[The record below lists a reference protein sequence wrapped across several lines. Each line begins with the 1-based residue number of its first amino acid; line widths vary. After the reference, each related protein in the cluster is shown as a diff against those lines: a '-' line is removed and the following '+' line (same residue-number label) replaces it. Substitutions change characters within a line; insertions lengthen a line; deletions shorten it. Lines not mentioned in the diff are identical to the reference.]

1 MQRHGC
7 EKWTIGSVPGCR
19 GAVQATVVALPQR
32 PCIVRGRGAAAGGG
46 PGARHGHAG
55 APGLGPRASG
65 KLQSLEKSRGQGV
78 EQISAVIGYI
88 NGLVW
93 GPPMLVLILGTGLY
107 LSVGLGALPLRK
119 LGFGF
124 RMLWSGRHEQGQGDI
139 TPFNALMTSLSAT
152 IGTGNIAGVG
162 TAIAIGGPGALFWMW
177 MTALVGMATKY
188 AEAVLAVRYREVDE
202 NNNHVGGPMYY
213 IRNGLGKNWIWLAT
227 LFAIF
232 GALAGFGIGNMVQAN
247 SVADALESKFAV
259 PEWMTGATM
268 AVLVGL
274 VLIGGIRWIAQV
286 AGKLV
291 PFMATAYL
299 LAGLI
304 VLGMNIGEVPAA
316 FLTIIREAFTP
327 TAQIGG
333 FAGATIMV
341 AIQMGVARG
350 IFSNEAGLGSAP
362 IAHAAA
368 ETDSPV
374 RQGTVAMLG
383 TFIDTIIICTIT
395 GLVIV
400 VSGTWTSGEN
410 GAALSALA
418 FGHELPGAGAYVVA
432 LGLALFAFTTIL
444 GWSVYGERCVE
455 YLFGV
460 HAIIPF
466 RLLWVVAV
474 PVGAL
479 VKLDFVWLVAD
490 TLNAMMAIP
499 NLIALLLLSPVVFQ
513 VSREFFAA
521 EKAARSGR

>member
-1 MQRHGC
+1 
-7 EKWTIGSVPGCR
+7 
-19 GAVQATVVALPQR
+19 
-32 PCIVRGRGAAAGGG
+32 
-46 PGARHGHAG
+46 
-55 APGLGPRASG
+55 
-65 KLQSLEKSRGQGV
+65 V
-78 EQISAVIGYI
+78 EQISAAIGYV

-107 LSVGLGALPLRK
+107 LMVGLGALPLRK
-119 LGFGF
+119 LGYGF
-124 RMLWSGRHEQGQGDI
+124 RMLWAGRREQGQGDI

-213 IRNGLGKNWIWLAT
+213 IRNGLGKNWIWMAT

-259 PEWMTGATM
+259 PEWMTGVAM

-274 VLIGGIRWIAQV
+274 VIIGGIRSIAKV

-291 PFMATAYL
+291 PFMALAYL
-299 LAGLI
+299 VSGLV
-304 VLGMNIGEVPAA
+304 VLGLNLGEVPAA
-316 FLTIIREAFTP
+316 FMTILQEAFTP
-327 TAQIGG
+327 TAQVGG
-333 FAGATIMV
+333 FAGATMML

-400 VSGTWTSGEN
+400 VSGAWTSGEN

-418 FGHELPGAGAYVVA
+418 FGEVLPGTGAYVVS

-455 YLFGV
+455 YLYGI

-466 RLLWVVAV
+466 RLLWVAAV

-499 NLIALLLLSPVVFQ
+499 NLVALLLLSPVVFKI
-513 VSREFFAA
+513 SREFFAA
-521 EKAARSGR
+521 QKAARATA

>member
-1 MQRHGC
+1 MQ
-7 EKWTIGSVPGCR
+7 SVID
-19 GAVQATVVALPQR
+19 V
-32 PCIVRGRGAAAGGG
+32 I
-46 PGARHGHAG
+46 
-55 APGLGPRASG
+55 
-65 KLQSLEKSRGQGV
+65 KL
-78 EQISAVIGYI
+78 I
-88 NGLVW
+88 NGQVW
-93 GPPMLVLILGTGLY
+93 GIPMLVLILGTGLY
-107 LSVGLGALPLRK
+107 LSAGLRAMPLRR
-119 LGFGF
+119 LVYGF
-124 RMLWSGRHEQGQGDI
+124 RMLWRGRREQGQGDI

-213 IRNGLGKNWIWLAT
+213 IRNGLGKNWAWLAVA
-227 LFAIF
+227 FAIF

-259 PEWMTGATM
+259 PYWMTGTVM
-268 AVLVGL
+268 AILVGL

-291 PFMATAYL
+291 PFMAAAYL
-299 LAGLI
+299 LGGLI
-304 VLGMNIGEVPAA
+304 VLGLNITEVPAA
-316 FLTIIREAFTP
+316 FMTIVEQAFTP
-327 TAQIGG
+327 TAGVGG
-333 FAGATIMV
+333 FAGASVMI

-374 RQGTVAMLG
+374 RQGTIAMLG

-400 VSGTWTSGEN
+400 VSGAWTSGET
-410 GAALSALA
+410 GASLSAMA
-418 FGHELPGAGAYVVA
+418 FGNELPGSGAYVVT
-432 LGLALFAFTTIL
+432 LGLAIFAFTTIL

-466 RLLWVVAV
+466 RLLWVAAI
-474 PVGAL
+474 PVGAM
-479 VKLDFVWLVAD
+479 VKLSVVWLVAD

-499 NLIALLLLSPVVFQ
+499 NLIALLLLSPIVFK
-513 VSREFFAA
+513 VTREYFAA
-521 EKAARSGR
+521 RAKSAA